1 MSEEVNKIIRQIG
14 LDNPIDYLMVTA
26 YHLGYLD
33 GVLGERTGRH
43 RGMNVNEI
51 LQEGLERGKAYVKE
65 LRGKKEA
72 SEE

>member
-1 MSEEVNKIIRQIG
+1 M
-14 LDNPIDYLMVTA
+14 DNPIDYLMVTA

-51 LQEGLERGKAYVKE
+51 LQQQTGGNSERGVIDA
-65 LRGKKEA
+65 
-72 SEE
+72 